1 MRLTLTLHT
10 ERIKLKVDSLKR
22 GELSGMQEVT
32 ELPTEKTHRKTA
44 AEVFQMAKSE
54 TFLLMSKVPSIR
66 SSSLQVELFR
76 IVSS

>member
-1 MRLTLTLHT
+1 MRLTLTLYK
-10 ERIKLKVDSLKR
+10 EEIKLKVDSPKR
-22 GELSGMQEVT
+22 GELSGMQEVS

-44 AEVFQMAKSE
+44 AEVFQMAKSS
-54 TFLLMSKVPSIR
+54 TFLLMSKVHSIR